1 MKKLKW
7 TSISE
12 YVDEETGEVLTK
24 KQVEEYYIIIK
35 KVKHGNIDNTTNTG
49 IIRWINVCTKGGKQ
63 KKLF

>member
-12 YVDEETGEVLTK
+12 YVDEETGEILTK

-35 KVKHGNIDNTTNTG
+35 KVKYGNIDNTTNTG
-49 IIRWINVCTKGGKQ
+49 IIRWINVCTKRGKQ